1 MIRID
6 RSVDIKLIQPMQN
19 LDPALGARMPYPPWP
34 RLSSWK
40 RRPRRCCAT
49 LICLSYGLIIGILIW
64 NDDIDI
70 YIYWWSPIVPTVVCL
85 LMYVIYIYICVCV
98 SARSWKT
105 VRGSQIRA
113 FCHRCSR
120 WLDHRANGCLSL
132 FEVSLV
138 GWFCDTCYH
147 IQSYLLVN

>member
-49 LICLSYGLIIGILIW
+49 LICLSYGLIVGILIW
-64 NDDIDI
+64 NDDID
-70 YIYWWSPIVPTVVCL
+70 IYWWSPIVPTVVCL
-85 LMYVIYIYICVCV
+85 LMYVIYIYMCVCV
-98 SARSWKT
+98 SQVVEDGTGLTDPGILPSMQPVVGPPGQR
-105 VRGSQIRA
+105 
-113 FCHRCSR
+113 
-120 WLDHRANGCLSL
+120 LSIIVWGKLGRVILRHMLSYSIL
-132 FEVSLV
+132 FVGELV
-138 GWFCDTCYH
+138 
-147 IQSYLLVN
+147 

>member
-70 YIYWWSPIVPTVVCL
+70 YWWSPIVPTVVCL
-85 LMYVIYIYICVCV
+85 LMYVIYIYICVCQPGRGRRYG
-98 SARSWKT
+98 AHRSGHFAIDAAGGWTTGPT
-105 VRGSQIRA
+105 VVY
-113 FCHRCSR
+113 H
-120 WLDHRANGCLSL
+120 CLR
-132 FEVSLV
+132 VSLV

-147 IQSYLLVN
+147 MLRSGCKL